1 MIQIARIK
9 FFLFFNLFILVSFL
23 SFSQQ
28 KKNEIRENYHFTYFG
43 INYSPIIPSNIIQKN
58 DVTIVRDSITMSINQ
73 KPGFVFGMEV
83 KHDFTR
89 FFALQT
95 GLNFIR
101 RTYNVYV
108 KDKDTSH
115 TASLKFIGYEIPL
128 LGLGFVR
135 VAEHFYANV
144 SAGFCFNFFPSD
156 IAVSKFYGQRY
167 RWTQIAIMANVGIEY
182 RNENYGNFYVG
193 VMYQHQ
199 ERSMMTVFYFREYVY
214 GKSNAYIGLSGNYL
228 SLNLKYYFPQNPQKE
243 KKKKRYGDN

>member
-1 MIQIARIK
+1 MISPVHIK
-9 FFLFFNLFILVSFL
+9 FFLFFKLLFFVSFF

-28 KKNEIRENYHFTYFG
+28 KKDEIRENYHFTYFG

-58 DVTIVRDSITMSINQ
+58 DITIVRDSITMRINQ

-89 FFALQT
+89 HFALQT
-95 GLNFIR
+95 GLNFVR
-101 RTYNVYV
+101 RSYNVEV
-108 KDKDTSH
+108 KDIGTNYS
-115 TASLKFIGYEIPL
+115 ASLKFIGYEIPI

-135 VAEHFYANV
+135 VAKNFYANV
-144 SAGFCFNFFPSD
+144 SAGFCFNFYPSD

-167 RWTQIAIMANVGIEY
+167 LWTQAAIMANIGVEY
-182 RNENYGNFYVG
+182 RNESYGNFYVG

-199 ERSMMTVFYFREYVY
+199 ERSMMTVFYFREYIY

-228 SLNLKYYFPQNPQKE
+228 SVNLKYFFPQNPQKE
-243 KKKKRYGDN
+243 KTNKKSGTY